1 MKVLIVEDESGIAR
15 TLDQYL
21 RREGFLTELAA
32 TGRAAVSSFRHARP
46 DLVLLDVMLP
56 ELDGFEVLRVI
67 RQDGAVPVIMLT
79 ARTDEVDRLVGLGL
93 GADDYVVKPFSFRE
107 VVARVKAVLRRTQ
120 GVAEPAAKVLRVGA
134 LSVDPGSAT
143 ATFTGHPLDLT
154 ATEFKLLSQFAG
166 APNRV
171 FNRGELIERALPD
184 SDILER
190 TLDSHIKN
198 LRAKLQRCGASD
210 IIQTVRGLGFRLVEA
225 QVGSRPPTMGTRSG
239 TQVTTLREV
248 PA

>member
-1 MKVLIVEDESGIAR
+1 MRVLIVEDESGIAR

-21 RREGFLTELAA
+21 RREGFQTEIAVTGEQALTLY
-32 TGRAAVSSFRHARP
+32 RHSQP

-56 ELDGFEVLRVI
+56 ELDGFEVLKVI
-67 RQDGAVPVIMLT
+67 RRDSAVPVIMLT

-107 VVARVKAVLRRTQ
+107 VVARVKAVLRRTRGPGEQ
-120 GVAEPAAKVLRVGA
+120 SMKVMRVGC
-134 LSVDPGSAT
+134 LSVDPQRAT
-143 ATFTGHPLDLT
+143 ATYAGHVLDLT
-154 ATEFKLLSQFAG
+154 ATEFRLLSQFAG
-166 APNRV
+166 TPNRV

-198 LRAKLQRCGASD
+198 LRAKLQHCGAND
-210 IIQTVRGLGFRLVEA
+210 VIQTVRGLGFRLVEGH
-225 QVGSRPPTMGTRSG
+225 VGNRAAASG
-239 TQVTTLREV
+239 CRADAATSSSGG
-248 PA
+248 ASA